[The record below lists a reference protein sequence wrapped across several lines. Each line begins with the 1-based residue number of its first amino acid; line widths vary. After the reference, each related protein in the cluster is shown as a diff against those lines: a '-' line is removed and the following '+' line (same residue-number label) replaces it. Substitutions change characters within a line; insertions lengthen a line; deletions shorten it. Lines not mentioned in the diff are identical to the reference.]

1 MGAAGKKRPKKWLPR
16 ANSGQNK
23 MIHNNTDT
31 INFIPPL
38 LYHNPPPSDL
48 LLPPPTATICRRSLL
63 IPTSATIRHSPLPS
77 AAVFG
82 RPPPSATICRQHQI
96 IVNPVESQETETCLC
111 FLYSRV
117 CLWSIVVNSAKKLS
131 RQNKASTTAR
141 GGQSGQI
148 CPRAK

>member
-1 MGAAGKKRPKKWLPR
+1 VGAAGKKRQKKWLPQ

-31 INFIPPL
+31 INFIPSL

-48 LLPPPTATICRRSLL
+48 LLPPPTAVICRRLLL

-82 RPPPSATICRQHQI
+82 RPPPSAVRHHLPPPSNYRQSSR
-96 IVNPVESQETETCLC
+96 ESGNRNLSL
-111 FLYSRV
+111 FSLLKS
-117 CLWSIVVNSAKKLS
+117 LSVVNS
-131 RQNKASTTAR
+131 
-141 GGQSGQI
+141 GQ
-148 CPRAK
+148 